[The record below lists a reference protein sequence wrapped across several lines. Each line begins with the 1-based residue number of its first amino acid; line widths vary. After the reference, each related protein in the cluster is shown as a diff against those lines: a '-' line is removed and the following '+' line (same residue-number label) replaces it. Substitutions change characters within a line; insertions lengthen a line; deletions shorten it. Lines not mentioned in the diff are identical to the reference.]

1 MPQHPSLIAMEGEV
15 DFKAPGTDKPC
26 KTWYKVFGDLSSG
39 RRPLVAL
46 HGGPGAV
53 HDYLLTL
60 TDLTKFHGIP
70 LVLYDQLG
78 NGRSTHLPE
87 KRGDATFWTD
97 NLFIAELENL
107 LEHLG
112 IQDDY
117 DLYGHSW
124 GGMLGGRF
132 AIRQPPGLKR
142 LIIAN
147 APVSI
152 DLWIAAANRLKTELP
167 LLLQATIDRHEAEG
181 TTDDKEYQQA
191 VMCFYGRYVCR
202 VSPWPAEVS
211 RIFESIEEDP
221 TVYSTMIGPSEFF
234 ITGSLRNWSLLGGGH
249 LHKIKAPTLLLNG
262 KFDEAQDSVMCP
274 FFRDIPNV
282 EWHTFKNS
290 SHMPHHEERD
300 QFMDVVS
307 QFLLKEIPTSA

>member
-1 MPQHPSLIAMEGEV
+1 MPQYTTPIATEGEV
-15 DFKAPGTDKPC
+15 DFEVPGTNKPC

-60 TDLTKFHGIP
+60 TYLTRIHGIP

-87 KRGDATFWTD
+87 KKGDAAFWTD
-97 NLFIAELENL
+97 DLFIAELENL
-107 LEHLG
+107 LQHLG

-147 APVSI
+147 AP
-152 DLWIAAANRLKTELP
+152 
-167 LLLQATIDRHEAEG
+167 ATINKHEAEG
-181 TTDDKEYQQA
+181 TTDDKDYQDA
-191 VMCFYGRYVCR
+191 VMCFYRRYVCR
-202 VSPWPAEVS
+202 IEPWPREVS
-211 RIFESIEEDP
+211 KVFESIEQDP

-234 ITGSLRNWSLLGGGH
+234 VTGSLKNWTLLGGGH
-249 LHKIKAPTLLLNG
+249 LHNIKAPTLLLNG
-262 KFDEAQDSVMCP
+262 RFDEAQDSVMCP

-282 EWHTFKNS
+282 QWHTFKNS
-290 SHMPHHEERD
+290 SHMPHHEEREE
-300 QFMDVVS
+300 FMEVVS
-307 QFLLKEIPTSA
+307 NFLLREAVVSA